1 MNIHS
6 NARTCP
12 NSRATI
18 AAHMKAKAWCADQ
31 AFAMG
36 ISVRTGFKW
45 WRRYREGGQGA
56 LSDRS
61 SRPRRI
67 PNRTSPERT
76 ALILELRRSRLT
88 ALEIAAKLQMPRSTV
103 SAVLKRHALSRLR
116 DLEPP
121 VPVVRYE
128 RSAPGD
134 LIHLDVKKLGRIRGG
149 VGHRITGDRRTRSRG
164 AGWECAHVAI
174 DDYSRLAYVEMLP
187 NEEAPTT
194 AGFLKRALVFFGS
207 HGIRVKRVLT
217 DNAKTYTSHLF
228 NALCI
233 QRRIKQ
239 RRTKPY
245 RPCTNG
251 KAERF
256 IQTMLREWAYK
267 RPYTSSR
274 KRTAALPRWLNR
286 YNHRRPH
293 GSLGGQSP
301 ITRVVT
307 QQ

>member
-18 AAHMKAKAWCADQ
+18 AEHVKAKAWSSDQ

-36 ISVRTGFKW
+36 VSLRTGFKW
-45 WRRYREGGQGA
+45 WRRFREEGA
-56 LSDRS
+56 LGLHDRS

-67 PNRTSPERT
+67 PTQTSAERSE
-76 ALILELRRSRLT
+76 LVVRLRRCRLT
-88 ALEIAAKLQMPRSTV
+88 AQEIATKLGMPRSTV
-103 SAVLKRHALSRLR
+103 SAVLVRHGLSRLR
-116 DLEPP
+116 FLEPP
-121 VPVVRYE
+121 QPPIRYE
-128 RSAPGD
+128 HAKPGD
-134 LIHLDVKKLGRIRGG
+134 LLHLDVKRLGRIRG
-149 VGHRITGDRRTRSRG
+149 VGHRITGDRRRRARG
-164 AGWECAHVAI
+164 VGWESVHVAV
-174 DDYSRLAYVEMLP
+174 DDHSRFAYVEVLA
-187 NEEAPTT
+187 NEEASTT
-194 AGFLKRALVFFGS
+194 TGFLKRALIFYRR
-207 HGIRVKRVLT
+207 HGIRIRRVLT
-217 DNAKTYTSHLF
+217 DNAKTYSSHLF
-228 NALCI
+228 AALCAGAHI
-233 QRRIKQ
+233 RRSFT
-239 RRTKPY
+239 RPY

-267 RPYTSSR
+267 RAYTSSR
-274 KRTAALPRWLNR
+274 KRTAALPRWLER

-301 ITRVVT
+301 ITRVVA